1 MYKFTD
7 YYRNKVHL
15 SFDKEPFSKNP
26 KHVWVICRHRNR
38 WLLTK
43 HPTRGI
49 EFPGG
54 KVEDGETAET
64 AAIREVLEETGGVV
78 KTLEYIAQYNVT
90 GKNDTVIKNVYFA
103 HIGQLTDIYKE
114 YETLGP
120 LFMKNLPKNLSKQK
134 NYSFMMKDEVLMH
147 CLHHIKQTK
156 KLPET

>member
-1 MYKFTD
+1 RRLMYKFTD

-54 KVEDGETAET
+54 KVEEGERAET

-78 KTLEYIAQYNVT
+78 KTLEYRTQYNVT
-90 GKNDTVIKNVYFA
+90 ANKYMITTDVDVA
-103 HIGQLTDIYKE
+103 HLGQLTDIYKE
-114 YETLGP
+114 YETVRSL
-120 LFMKNLPKNLSKQK
+120 LIKNLPANL
-134 NYSFMMKDEVLMH
+134 NNENTYSFMMKDDVLIH
-147 CLHHIKQTK
+147 CLS
-156 KLPET
+156 L